1 MSIQKILEQLKALHD
16 RYDRRLWTLFA
27 VRLIVSIGFGAGMPF
42 VSLYLYRELGISMKV
57 VGTIML
63 ISALI
68 SAVGRIAGGE
78 LADRIGRKPL
88 IAATLG
94 VRALFFFS
102 MSYTIYIRAS
112 YLAIALV
119 YLLVRLLGAL
129 MKPGIDAMV
138 ADVVPEKQRVEA
150 FGIIRIGANAGWAI
164 GPAIGGFLMV
174 ISYWSLFL
182 VTGAASLIGMILVI
196 LFIEE
201 SRHKKPAEKF
211 ILSKVLDVG
220 RDRRFLIFCGLS
232 FLLFLVMGQFASTLS
247 VFSTEFI
254 GITDVQLGLVYTLNG
269 IIVVLFQ
276 WPAALLAS
284 KIGPRLALSLGA
296 ILFAVGYFSVSLAQ
310 SFYFLLG
317 SMAVITSGEVIF
329 SPSATTAVANSAQNR
344 KMGRYMGFFGLSEAL
359 GWSAGPFV
367 GGWLLDYLAA
377 TPLLLWGAIGA
388 IAALAAAGFYFTSR
402 TNSETANLISPL

>member
-1 MSIQKILEQLKALHD
+1 MVRNLMSLNKVEQLKGFLN
-16 RYDRRLWTLFA
+16 RYDSRLWTLFT

-42 VSLYLYRELGISMKV
+42 VSLYLYRELGLPMKG

-63 ISALI
+63 LSALI
-68 SAVGRIAGGE
+68 SAVGRIVGGE
-78 LADRIGRKPL
+78 LADRIGRRPL
-88 IAATLG
+88 IAVTLG

-102 MSYTIYIRAS
+102 MSYAIYARAS
-112 YLAIALV
+112 YVAVALV

-129 MKPGIDAMV
+129 MKPGIDTMV
-138 ADVVPEKQRVEA
+138 ADIVPQEQRVEA

-182 VTGAASLIGMILVI
+182 VTGAASLIGMVLV
-196 LFIEE
+196 IEE
-201 SRHKKPAEKF
+201 SRHNKPAEKF
-211 ILSKVLDVG
+211 ILSRVLDVG

-232 FLLFLVMGQFASTLS
+232 FMLFLVMGQFSSTLS
-247 VFSTEFI
+247 VFSTEFV

-276 WPAALLAS
+276 WPAALLAA
-284 KIGPRLALSLGA
+284 KIGTRFALTLGA
-296 ILFAVGYFSVSLAQ
+296 ILFGAGYFSVGMAN

-317 SMAVITSGEVIF
+317 SMAVITWGEVIF
-329 SPSATTAVANSAQNR
+329 SPSATTTVANSAKDR

-367 GGWLLDYLAA
+367 GGWLLDYLAG
-377 TPLLLWGAIGA
+377 TPLLLWGSIGM
-388 IAALAAAGFYFTSR
+388 IATLAAVGFGLTSR
-402 TNSETANLISPL
+402 TN

>member
-1 MSIQKILEQLKALHD
+1 MSVHKQLRRLKTLHD
-16 RYDRRLWTLFA
+16 RYDRRLWTLVT

-42 VSLYLYRELGISMKV
+42 VSLYLYRELGLPMKG

-63 ISALI
+63 LSALI
-68 SAVGRIAGGE
+68 SAVGRIVGGE
-78 LADRIGRKPL
+78 LADRVGRKPL
-88 IAATLG
+88 IAGTLG
-94 VRALFFFS
+94 VRAFFFFA

-112 YLAIALV
+112 YLAVAIV

-138 ADVVPEKQRVEA
+138 ADVVPQEQRVEA
-150 FGIIRIGANAGWAI
+150 FGIMRIGANAGWAI

-174 ISYWSLFL
+174 VSYWSLFL
-182 VTGAASLIGMILVI
+182 VTGAASLIGMVLVT
-196 LFIEE
+196 LFIAE
-201 SRHKKPAEKF
+201 SRDKKPAEKF

-220 RDRRFLIFCGLS
+220 RDRKFLVFCGLS
-232 FLLFLVMGQFASTLS
+232 FLLFMVMGQFASTLS

-269 IIVVLFQ
+269 LIVVLFQ

-284 KIGPRLALSLGA
+284 KIGTRLALSLGA
-296 ILFAVGYFSVSLAQ
+296 ILFGAGYFSVSLAP

-317 SMAVITSGEVIF
+317 SMVVITLGEVIF
-329 SPSATTAVANSAQNR
+329 SPSATTTVANSAQNR

-359 GWSAGPFV
+359 GWSTGPFV
-367 GGWLLDYLAA
+367 GGWLLDYLAQ
-377 TPLLLWGAIGA
+377 TPHLLWGAIGTIAA
-388 IAALAAAGFYFTSR
+388 IAGAGFYFTRR
-402 TNSETANLISPL
+402 TIVKPANQSPS

>member
-1 MSIQKILEQLKALHD
+1 MPLNKPLK
-16 RYDRRLWTLFA
+16 RFKEIYNSYDKRLWTLFT

-42 VSLYLYRELGISMKV
+42 VSLYLYRELGLPMKA

-63 ISALI
+63 FSALI
-68 SAVGRIAGGE
+68 SAVGRIIGGE
-78 LADRIGRKPL
+78 LADRVGRKPL

-94 VRALFFFS
+94 VRALFFFA
-102 MSYTIYIRAS
+102 MSYSIFIRAS
-112 YLAIALV
+112 YLAVALA

-138 ADVVPEKQRVEA
+138 ADIVPQEQRVEA

-164 GPAIGGFLMV
+164 GPAIGGFLMI
-174 ISYWSLFL
+174 ISYWPLFL
-182 VTGAASLIGMILVI
+182 VTGAASLIGMFLVI
-196 LFIEE
+196 VFITE
-201 SRHKKPAEKF
+201 SRHNQPAERF
-211 ILSKVLDVG
+211 MLSKVLDVG
-220 RDRRFLIFCGLS
+220 RDRSFLSFCGFS
-232 FLLFLVMGQFASTLS
+232 FILFLVMGQFASTLS

-284 KIGPRLALSLGA
+284 RIGTRQALSLGA
-296 ILFAVGYFSVSLAQ
+296 ILFAAGYFSVSLAP

-317 SMAVITSGEVIF
+317 SMVVITLGEVIF
-329 SPSATTAVANSAQNR
+329 SPSATTTVANSAQHR
-344 KMGRYMGFFGLSEAL
+344 KIGRYMGFFGLSEAL

-367 GGWLLDYLAA
+367 GGWLLDYLAQK
-377 TPLLLWGAIGA
+377 PLLLWGTIGIIA
-388 IAALAAAGFYFTSR
+388 GIAATGFYFTGR
-402 TNSETANLISPL
+402 ANNGTG